1 MTTTASTSNR
11 VAFVTGAAQG
21 LGAAIARALHADGH
35 AVALVDVNGAKAEKA
50 AASFGGARAIALAA
64 DVRDKDFVAAA
75 VAACEAR
82 LGPVDILVNNAART
96 QARPF
101 FDMDLSEWDD
111 VLATNLRS
119 IVITTQ
125 VTAQGMMQRGW
136 GRIINVASIAG
147 QRGGPQVQGAHYAS
161 SKAGIIGLNRY
172 LAHLFAAGGVT
183 VNVIA
188 PGTIMTEQTAL
199 APPEKL
205 ALVLSQV
212 PLGRIGKAEEVGS
225 LAAYL
230 ASDGAGF
237 ITGATLDINGG
248 VLMR

>member
-1 MTTTASTSNR
+1 MALRRNRRRQAS
-11 VAFVTGAAQG
+11 AAQG
-21 LGAAIARALHADGH
+21 PSL
-35 AVALVDVNGAKAEKA
+35 
-50 AASFGGARAIALAA
+50 LAA
-64 DVRDKDFVAAA
+64 DVRDKDSVAAA

-188 PGTIMTEQTAL
+188 PGTIMTEQIREESSWAAL

>member
-1 MTTTASTSNR
+1 MTPIPATSNR

-35 AVALVDVNGAKAEKA
+35 AVALVDVNVAKAEQI
-50 AASFGGARAIALAA
+50 AASLGDARAIAVAA
-64 DVRDKDFVAAA
+64 DVRDKDSVAAA

-82 LGPVDILVNNAART
+82 LGPIDILVNNAART

-101 FDMDLSEWDD
+101 FEMDLAEWDD
-111 VLATNLRS
+111 VLSTNLRS
-119 IVITTQ
+119 IVITAQ
-125 VTAQGMMQRGW
+125 LTAQGMMERGW

-172 LAHLFAAGGVT
+172 LAHLLAAGGVT

-188 PGTIMTEQTAL
+188 PGTIKTEQTAL

-212 PLGRIGKAEEVGS
+212 PLGRIGRAEEVGS

>member
-1 MTTTASTSNR
+1 M
-11 VAFVTGAAQG
+11 TGAAQG

-50 AASFGGARAIALAA
+50 AASLGGARAIALAA
-64 DVRDKDFVAAA
+64 DVRDKDSVAAA

-136 GRIINVASIAG
+136 GRSVNVASIAG

-161 SKAGIIGLNRY
+161 SKAGIIGLNR
-172 LAHLFAAGGVT
+172 
-183 VNVIA
+183 
-188 PGTIMTEQTAL
+188 
-199 APPEKL
+199 
-205 ALVLSQV
+205 
-212 PLGRIGKAEEVGS
+212 
-225 LAAYL
+225 
-230 ASDGAGF
+230 
-237 ITGATLDINGG
+237 
-248 VLMR
+248 

>member
-1 MTTTASTSNR
+1 MTGTSSKTAR

-21 LGAAIARALHADGH
+21 LGAAIARALHAEGH
-35 AVALVDVNGAKAEKA
+35 AVALVDVNGAKAETL
-50 AASFGGARAIALAA
+50 AASLGDDRAVAFTA
-64 DVRDKDFVAAA
+64 DVRDKDSVATA
-75 VAACEAR
+75 VSACEAK
-82 LGPVDILVNNAART
+82 LGLVDILVNNAART
-96 QARPF
+96 QARDF
-101 FDMDLSEWDD
+101 FEMELCEWDD
-111 VLATNLRS
+111 VLTTNLRS
-119 IVITTQ
+119 IV
-125 VTAQGMMQRGW
+125 VTAQLMAKGMMHRGW
-136 GRIINVASIAG
+136 GRIINVTSIAG

-172 LAHLFAAGGVT
+172 LAHLFAEGGVT

-188 PGTIMTEQTAL
+188 PGTIKTEQTAL
-199 APPEKL
+199 AQPEKL

-212 PLGRIGKAEEVGS
+212 PLKRIGRAEEVGS

-230 ASDGAGF
+230 ASDAAGF